1 MAAVLFYLEG
11 KENDLVEQDIGNRIG
26 KLVEEAD
33 VTIIKDFLIDI
44 LKNDE
49 KLLNRFKSKLQCDIS
64 PTDMKRYKNQVNSI
78 LGDMQDI
85 MILLIIKMPGLSYQ
99 NLKRF

>member
-33 VTIIKDFLIDI
+33 VTIIKEFLIDI

-49 KLLNRFKSKLQCDIS
+49 KLLNGFKSKLQCDI
-64 PTDMKRYKNQVNSI
+64 
-78 LGDMQDI
+78 
-85 MILLIIKMPGLSYQ
+85 
-99 NLKRF
+99 